1 MPLPRGVWKLVVNG
15 EEMEL
20 RLLEDAAD
28 GTLTGTAFLDWQL
41 KGFFSEAGQT
51 IVMTATVGAE
61 HIGTFTGSLMRV
73 PFNPRPG
80 QDVVATLVGQV
91 QVSHSVDLGA
101 NHHIPWTARRNVY
114 GRQATFTEV
123 V

>member
-1 MPLPRGVWKLVVNG
+1 MPLPRGVWKFVVHG

-20 RLLEDAAD
+20 RLPDDGAD
-28 GTLTGTAFLDWQL
+28 GSFTATAFIDWEL
-41 KGFFSEAGQT
+41 KGFFSEPAQT
-51 IVMTATVGAE
+51 IVMTATVGPH

-91 QVSHSVDLGA
+91 QVSHFVDLGA

-114 GRQATFTEV
+114 GWLATFTEV